1 MSSKLTA
8 LCALLL
14 VFASCAE
21 KNDDK
26 VKTVDQNGSVEMK
39 VGISHLNDSL
49 DIMKT
54 ENIFWIKG
62 MAVKKVIRLDT
73 IPSLGSTKEVAE
85 NTKGDDTTVTIKKN
99 YQIFITVK

>member
-1 MSSKLTA
+1 MV
-8 LCALLL
+8 L
-14 VFASCAE
+14 VFAGCAE

-39 VGISHLNDSL
+39 VDVSHLSDSL
-49 DIMKT
+49 DVMKT

-62 MAVKKVIRLDT
+62 KAVKKVIRLDT
-73 IPSLGSTKEVAE
+73 IPALGSTKEVAE
-85 NTKGDDTTVTIKKN
+85 NTKGEDTTVTIKKN